1 MLLSERFTFMRRV
14 LVELPFKSRANK
26 KVGQT
31 FMSAP
36 LFCSVLKKD
45 LSRQRPLKNRL
56 ALSTEGRA
64 RTPQRIAL
72 RITMSMRV
80 RKPIRMADT
89 DVPVAIAIRRR
100 VLRQSR
106 RITDRAESDR
116 RCMNV
121 IADGL
126 QPLQYGLPLFPI
138 QLPQERPQ
146 SLDERIFQQR
156 FAVGFRD
163 EEAVQADAQRLGD
176 LLQRAKA
183 RRHLPAFDTRQI
195 RARDFRA
202 RLQLA
207 LGHRARFAQLANALA
222 DILDRL
228 LVDELF
234 CCGFSDCFLR
244 RCRWRNQ
251 ELQTLRQ
258 GAHAT
263 AAIPSARPVLNE
275 TTRLTA
281 NDFPIHF

>member
-72 RITMSMRV
+72 RITMSMHV
-80 RKPIRMADT
+80 RKPIRMAHT
-89 DVPVAIAIRRR
+89 DVPIAIRRR

-121 IADGL
+121 IADRL
-126 QPLQYGLPLFPI
+126 QPLQYRLPLFPI
-138 QLPQERPQ
+138 QLPQDRPQ
-146 SLDERIFQQR
+146 SLAYGIFQQR
-156 FAVGFRD
+156 FAIGLRD
-163 EEAVQADAQRLGD
+163 EKPVQADAQRFGD
-176 LLQRAKA
+176 LLQCAET
-183 RRHLPAFDTRQI
+183 RRHLPAFDAGEVG
-195 RARDFRA
+195 ARDLRA

-207 LGHRARFAQLANALA
+207 LGHAARFSQLANTLA

-228 LVDELF
+228 LVDEF
-234 CCGFSDCFLR
+234 FFRRFSRCFLR
-244 RCRWRNQ
+244 RSRWRNQ

-263 AAIPSARPVLNE
+263 AAIPGARPVLNE
-275 TTRLTA
+275 TTSLTA
-281 NDFPIHF
+281 NNFPIHF